1 MSTRHVGVILSVL
14 AVTIL
19 TAACSAQSER
29 VDFVHASSALHSN
42 MRVAVLP
49 FENLT
54 DHPNAGIIA
63 AQLFSSELYRRRLF
77 RQTEESDVRRRLVQR
92 DIDVERLQDS
102 TFAQAAAQGLGVDAV
117 LVGSVSDYGYQRGLR
132 EDPSVGLNIRLVAS
146 RNGEVL
152 WAASYS
158 STGGGAFARESAN
171 QLAQE
176 LIARMVD
183 ALARRMGET

>member
-1 MSTRHVGVILSVL
+1 MSTRLVRPALPALLMLLV
-14 AVTIL
+14 
-19 TAACSAQSER
+19 AACAGQSER
-29 VDFVHASSALHSN
+29 VDYVDASSTLKPTL
-42 MRVAVLP
+42 RVAVLP

-54 DHPNAGIIA
+54 EHPNAGIIA
-63 AQLFSSELYRRRLF
+63 AQLLSSELYRRQLF
-77 RQTEESDVRRRLVQR
+77 RQAEESDVRRRLVQR

-102 TFAQAAAQGLGVDAV
+102 TFAQAAAQALGVDAV

-132 EDPSVGLNIRLVAS
+132 EDPSVGLNIRLVAAP
-146 RNGEVL
+146 NGQVL

-158 STGGGAFARESAN
+158 STGGGPFSRESAN

-183 ALARRMGET
+183 GLARRMGAG